1 MLVGGGPSQL
11 WDCKICQKSLK
22 GRAGE
27 VARHYLRTHQVE
39 PILPCHVCD
48 YTSRTE
54 KMYQAHRMVLSIN
67 NLFLYSFNKYFF
79 SNTDLSRVIW

>member
-11 WDCKICQKSLK
+11 WDCKICQKSLN
-22 GRAGE
+22 
-27 VARHYLRTHQVE
+27 QVE